1 MHLVWMF
8 LCSCHVYVLVETFQ
22 ERTITSSFCYGFL
35 QNWDRP
41 SPANVTLECNENE
54 TIQVERVQVER
65 PNMVGDVDL
74 TSMDPKTCSRDRRNH
89 VMDESA
95 CLARH
100 RLDGP
105 AGNLQTQCNR
115 KQYCHE
121 MVGWIFMHEDNLKN
135 AVNCDKL
142 KHDCLETLMMNRTIS
157 CYARRLHVTYRCT
170 SRQNM
175 ADNSLNSDITT
186 PLYDYSTPTIMTN
199 TENPISDV
207 GEGLKRCDIIC
218 YTVRRCK

>member
-1 MHLVWMF
+1 MH
-8 LCSCHVYVLVETFQ
+8 
-22 ERTITSSFCYGFL
+22 
-35 QNWDRP
+35 
-41 SPANVTLECNENE
+41 A
-54 TIQVERVQVER
+54 
-65 PNMVGDVDL
+65 
-74 TSMDPKTCSRDRRNH
+74 
-89 VMDESA
+89 
-95 CLARH
+95 
-100 RLDGP
+100 
-105 AGNLQTQCNR
+105 
-115 KQYCHE
+115 
-121 MVGWIFMHEDNLKN
+121 DNLKN

-142 KHDCLETLMMNRTIS
+142 HDCLETLMMNRTIS

-218 YTVRRCK
+218 HVIQNAAVNNPICFRLNCVGSCRGIPPLVSASRRSHTSVMSQETSRVRSTHTLLNLKQSYVFTVLALANAPGAFSWQT